1 MPRLVPMPCVVVV
14 VVKFQVSRIYNRV
27 GFHTG
32 PNPVYILLGLTPTD
46 EGDKDQ
52 VFGGNFC
59 KYDDQLL
66 EHEEGLCP
74 HPHDCDEGEVVD
86 Q

>member
-1 MPRLVPMPCVVVV
+1 MITCTSHI
-14 VVKFQVSRIYNRV
+14 SRHVYILYLGTKKRS
-27 GFHTG
+27 GYAQTG
-32 PNPVYILLGLTPTD
+32 SNAPVYILLGLTPTD

-52 VFGGNFC
+52 VFGSNFC

-74 HPHDCDEGEVVD
+74 HPHHCDEGEVVD